1 MDGLLLRM
9 LLAADSCCRIGRL
22 LTLLVTPAVE
32 VAVLLFSVSFGGF
45 GEGGLSLLSCSWFA
59 CRGGEGLIS
68 ISACV
73 AAGVLGVSSAPC
85 FVGAGA
91 TFLGPWVV
99 FGLLLVE
106 GPKAGVH
113 LGGLGIVID
122 EFHRGSKGLEVLFA
136 TGARLGLESFA
147 ADSAGLCVLLLSLGG
162 GEGVSAGE
170 RFRLWGA
177 SACVGGSF
185 GSRSVVSDSSKS
197 DSLSES
203 VDAASAGEGWLC
215 LESVS
220 AWLCRELVRSWR
232 RFTFGL

>member
-1 MDGLLLRM
+1 VDGLLLRM
-9 LLAADSCCRIGRL
+9 LLAVDGCCRIGRL
-22 LTLLVTPAVE
+22 LALLVTPAAE
-32 VAVLLFSVSFGGF
+32 VAVLFFPANFGGF
-45 GEGGLSLLSCSWFA
+45 REGGLSLLSRSWLA
-59 CRGGEGLIS
+59 CRGREGLIS
-68 ISACV
+68 IFACV

-113 LGGLGIVID
+113 LGGLLIVVD
-122 EFHRGSKGLEVLFA
+122 KSHRGSKGLGVLFA
-136 TGARLGLESFA
+136 TGARLGLECFV
-147 ADSAGLCVLLLSLGG
+147 ADSVGLCVLFLSLGG

-177 SACVGGSF
+177 SACVGCSF

-197 DSLSES
+197 ESLSES
-203 VDAASAGEGWLC
+203 VDATSAGEGWLC

>member
-9 LLAADSCCRIGRL
+9 LLAADGCCRIGRL
-22 LTLLVTPAVE
+22 LALLITPVVE
-32 VAVLLFSVSFGGF
+32 VAVLFFSANFGGF
-45 GEGGLSLLSCSWFA
+45 GEGGLSLLSCSWLA

-113 LGGLGIVID
+113 LGGLLIVVD
-122 EFHRGSKGLEVLFA
+122 KFHRGGKGLEVLFA
-136 TGARLGLESFA
+136 TGARLGLECFV
-147 ADSAGLCVLLLSLGG
+147 ADSVGLCVLLLSLGG

-185 GSRSVVSDSSKS
+185 GSRGGVSGSSKS